1 VTCRGNRRQPIFHD
15 DADRLCW
22 IGLRNDVLRR
32 FGWRLREYCLM
43 TNHFHLLFETTAPNL
58 ALGMHRLNHQY
69 ALYFNE
75 RHGFEG
81 HLFEKRYWSRLIE
94 AEEHLAATI
103 AYIAFNPVK
112 SGLCAVPWEWRWSSF
127 FEVDKSFAFD

>member
-32 FGWRLREYCLM
+32 FDWRLREYCLM

-58 ALGMHRLNHQY
+58 ALGMHRLNHKY

-81 HLFEKRYWSRLIE
+81 HLFGKRYWSRLIE

>member
-1 VTCRGNRRQPIFHD
+1 
-15 DADRLCW
+15 
-22 IGLRNDVLRR
+22 
-32 FGWRLREYCLM
+32 M

-94 AEEHLAATI
+94 ADEHLAATI

-112 SGLCAVPWEWRWSSF
+112 SGLCAVPWRVARGAASSRWTNRSPSTDGGRRRGRVRCQAPGMAGLA
-127 FEVDKSFAFD
+127 EAVRAWEPGGQETDK

>member
-1 VTCRGNRRQPIFHD
+1 
-15 DADRLCW
+15 
-22 IGLRNDVLRR
+22 
-32 FGWRLREYCLM
+32 M

-94 AEEHLAATI
+94 ADEHLAASDRI
-103 AYIAFNPVK
+103 HRVQ
-112 SGLCAVPWEWRWSSF
+112 SGQIRALRRSVAVALEQLLRGGQDRSPSTDGGRRRGHVRCQAPDMAGLAEAVRAWEPGGQ
-127 FEVDKSFAFD
+127 ETDK